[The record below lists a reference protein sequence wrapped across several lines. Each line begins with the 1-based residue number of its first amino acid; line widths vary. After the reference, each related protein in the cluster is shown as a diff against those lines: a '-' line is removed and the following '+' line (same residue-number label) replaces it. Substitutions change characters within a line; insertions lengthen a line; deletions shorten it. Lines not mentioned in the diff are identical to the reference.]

1 MPSGAETEKE
11 KVLVRDRCWGL
22 IRCSHRGV
30 GGGHPSGAEGGLG
43 VKTGAAGAP
52 FRARGEGLGQLPDR
66 ARRHRGNQN
75 LPTSQPRLRTKGN

>member
-1 MPSGAETEKE
+1 
-11 KVLVRDRCWGL
+11 
-22 IRCSHRGV
+22 V